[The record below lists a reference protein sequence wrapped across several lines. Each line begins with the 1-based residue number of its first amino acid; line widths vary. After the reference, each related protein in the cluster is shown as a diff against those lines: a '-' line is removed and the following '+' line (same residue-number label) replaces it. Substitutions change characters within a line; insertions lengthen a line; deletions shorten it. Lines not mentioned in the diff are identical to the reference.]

1 MIKKTN
7 IFGYRINFVFRH
19 KYEKK
24 MDLLDKME
32 WRDYRLGT
40 WFKKYIAVGK
50 PKDGPAVIGKNGTTT
65 KCYMFGVDLLICK
78 FWIDI
83 SHRPLILEI

>member
-1 MIKKTN
+1 MN

-32 WRDYRLGT
+32 WRDYRLGI
-40 WFKKYIAVGK
+40 WFKKYSAVGK
-50 PKDGPAVIGKNGTTT
+50 PKNRPAVIGKGGTLTN
-65 KCYMFGVDLLICK
+65 CYMLGFDLLICK
-78 FWIDI
+78 FWFDI
-83 SHRPLILEI
+83 SYRPLTLKID